1 VGRLLLVL
9 GLIAALTGCKGR
21 SAPPLQDQRV
31 PDRSIARAPAPA
43 RARPDVGP
51 PGPLALRRLT
61 VAGFQ
66 RAERVEREDEEAHW
80 GRVSTRSFSLKG
92 EGQEWKRVVEIR
104 LGRRSPRSLK
114 GYLRHWRASHGCTAK
129 EVRDLPKTMRGS
141 DAPPQL
147 TFAGVCK
154 GGDAYIIRVLLL
166 DDTAYELH
174 ADSYARGGPPRPRFL
189 ELLSAVQVP
198 ASR

>member
-1 VGRLLLVL
+1 MQPPLLVL
-9 GLIAALTGCKGR
+9 GLVTALAGCKGR
-21 SAPPLQDQRV
+21 SAPPPDQRA
-31 PDRSIARAPAPA
+31 PDRSADRTATPKRP
-43 RARPDVGP
+43 RPDAGP
-51 PGPLALRRLT
+51 PGPLRLQRLT

-66 RAERVEREDEEAHW
+66 RAERTEREDEEAHW

-104 LGRRSPRSLK
+104 LGRRSPRGLE

-129 EVRDLPKTMRGS
+129 EVHDLPKTTRGL

-147 TFAGVCK
+147 TFSGVCK

-166 DDTAYELH
+166 GDTAYELH
-174 ADSYARGGPPRPRFL
+174 ADSYVRGGPLRPRFL

-198 ASR
+198 VSL